1 MYRAEP
7 QSTLLSDGPTPFAK
21 AILAFGRA
29 WETMTLEHEPLV
41 LGYSHLKAFPRDD
54 EALLR
59 LKKIASMTKPLMR
72 NRGWKLPVLAE
83 FFPAQPDLLGRWP
96 MCSRA
101 PTALLRGIRLTYPLG
116 LNVNRGSKIC
126 VRLRYAGDKTQFM
139 PFEAVL
145 DTFLHELSHNVHGPH
160 DEKFHALWDQ
170 LRSELEDLIRKG
182 YTGEGFLGR
191 GHVLG
196 GRQIPLVERQR
207 RWREAR
213 DRRNKDDQN
222 RIVKS
227 GRRLGGNAASPR
239 DDIRA
244 VIARAVETRLGP
256 KAGPPRGGSSVLRV
270 PGSNSPATPIIIP
283 HGCGNETH
291 SDREVIEI
299 ADDAIGHG
307 FQTKAE
313 ENEAND
319 AAIARALA
327 ESFEAEKAGSAD
339 PGPSEWSCPQCTL
352 LNPLAIRICQAC
364 ESNFTGH

>member
-1 MYRAEP
+1 MDGSYQFLPSSSRHSRIFWVGVLRV
-7 QSTLLSDGPTPFAK
+7 ST
-21 AILAFGRA
+21 
-29 WETMTLEHEPLV
+29 V
-41 LGYSHLKAFPRDD
+41 FPR
-54 EALLR
+54 
-59 LKKIASMTKPLMR
+59 
-72 NRGWKLPVLAE
+72 
-83 FFPAQPDLLGRWP
+83 
-96 MCSRA
+96 
-101 PTALLRGIRLTYPLG
+101 GILLTYPVG

-196 GRQIPLVERQR
+196 GRQIPLHERQR
-207 RWREAR
+207 RWREAQ

-227 GRRLGGNAASPR
+227 GRRLGGNAAGPR

-244 VIARAVETRLGP
+244 VIARAAESRLGP
-256 KAGPPRGGSSVLRV
+256 KVSRSRGSSSATRV
-270 PGSNSPATPIIIP
+270 PGSSPTSAIIIP

-299 ADDAIGHG
+299 ADDAISRG
-307 FQTKAE
+307 FQTKADE
-313 ENEAND
+313 DEAND

-327 ESFEAEKAGSAD
+327 ESFEAEQAGSSD

-352 LNPLAIRICQAC
+352 LNPLAIRVCQAC
-364 ESNFTGH
+364 EFSFTGR